1 MSSDN
6 GRYGMT
12 SKSEDDVDEVN
23 LLVQNFA
30 IKKSQVFLM
39 PEGKTKDEQFE
50 KMERILEFAKIN
62 GYNFSPRFHV
72 LLWSNKRGV

>member
-1 MSSDN
+1 MGAN
-6 GRYGMT
+6 F
-12 SKSEDDVDEVN
+12 KFVVNSEDDVDEVN

-62 GYNFSPRFHV
+62 GYNFS
-72 LLWSNKRGV
+72 